1 MAHGGFHIPDATPLS
16 EGYGVGGIQAF
27 GTAGGVSRL
36 LHRRVLCMLDAMRLG
51 LISSISLSL
60 SLSPVSFSSG
70 RRAMSHFGGP
80 ATVTAIC

>member
-51 LISSISLSL
+51 LISSISLPLVSL
-60 SLSPVSFSSG
+60 LD
-70 RRAMSHFGGP
+70 AGP
-80 ATVTAIC
+80 CPILVALPQ